1 MESIDYLSDRE
12 IFILQNHPT
21 MTYKAIGDKFG
32 ISAERVR
39 QIKAY
44 AERKVRKQKNKEYNA
59 KRALEPVTITIE
71 RRELQLILR
80 ALNAFY
86 KSILAKEYDQRRR
99 NDTDDPDRNFL
110 EKLISQFQII
120 LKE

>member
-44 AERKVRKQKNKEYNA
+44 AERKIRKQKNKEYTA

-71 RRELQLILR
+71 RRELQLILK

-86 KSILAKEYDQRRR
+86 KSILAKSADQRRR

-110 EKLISQFQII
+110 EKLISQFQTI